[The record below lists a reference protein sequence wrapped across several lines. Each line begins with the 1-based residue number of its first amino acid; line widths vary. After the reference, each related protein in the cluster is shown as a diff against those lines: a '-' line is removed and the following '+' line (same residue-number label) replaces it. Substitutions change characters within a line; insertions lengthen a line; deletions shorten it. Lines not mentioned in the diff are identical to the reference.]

1 MKAAFAL
8 GSTALRSTFRPP
20 RSARSLCFLLGGAL
34 SGIALVVPAAA
45 QTPGATAAQTPAG
58 TAAQTPGATAAQTP
72 SAPQPARYPL
82 DPVCPWGR
90 IADGHGLLVR
100 CLERGEAQFLL
111 AAVAPP
117 AAVAPVAVQPVTVRP
132 AAVPPPIVP
141 PGPPG
146 IVPPPGAVPPAAAVL
161 PPAVALPPLAAAVP
175 APGAA
180 VAPRSTK
187 IYRRVSVREVG
198 AAVADAGELPEAQV
212 QLRKV
217 QDRYAQCVANNGGLE
232 GLQGRVTVRF
242 LVRER
247 GRAEGVAVKE
257 RQGVSMAA
265 AKCVAEVVDRRF
277 VGYPPAP
284 IVGASLSIDFI
295 PEGATR

>member
-1 MKAAFAL
+1 M
-8 GSTALRSTFRPP
+8 P
-20 RSARSLCFLLGGAL
+20 
-34 SGIALVVPAAA
+34 SG
-45 QTPGATAAQTPAG
+45 TP
-58 TAAQTPGATAAQTP
+58 
-72 SAPQPARYPL
+72 
-82 DPVCPWGR
+82 
-90 IADGHGLLVR
+90 
-100 CLERGEAQFLL
+100 
-111 AAVAPP
+111 
-117 AAVAPVAVQPVTVRP
+117 
-132 AAVPPPIVP
+132 
-141 PGPPG
+141 
-146 IVPPPGAVPPAAAVL
+146 
-161 PPAVALPPLAAAVP
+161 LPPLAATVP
-175 APGAA
+175 VAPPGAA
-180 VAPRSTK
+180 AAPRSTK

>member
-1 MKAAFAL
+1 
-8 GSTALRSTFRPP
+8 
-20 RSARSLCFLLGGAL
+20 
-34 SGIALVVPAAA
+34 
-45 QTPGATAAQTPAG
+45 
-58 TAAQTPGATAAQTP
+58 
-72 SAPQPARYPL
+72 
-82 DPVCPWGR
+82 
-90 IADGHGLLVR
+90 
-100 CLERGEAQFLL
+100 
-111 AAVAPP
+111 
-117 AAVAPVAVQPVTVRP
+117 
-132 AAVPPPIVP
+132 
-141 PGPPG
+141 
-146 IVPPPGAVPPAAAVL
+146 
-161 PPAVALPPLAAAVP
+161 
-175 APGAA
+175 

-187 IYRRVSVREVG
+187 VYRRVSVREVG